1 MANVMAN
8 ICSVKGMGPKGTT
21 TQADTAMMAMVKPTK
36 TTDRV
41 RWVASLR
48 VFVDSMHLS
57 FHSKKSIVGDER
69 VASSPR
75 TLLKRLTGYHANKF
89 VQVPKN

>member
-1 MANVMAN
+1 MANVIAN

-57 FHSKKSIVGDER
+57 FHSKNFMVGDER
-69 VASSPR
+69 APQPSRSASS
-75 TLLKRLTGYHANKF
+75 G
-89 VQVPKN
+89 

>member
-1 MANVMAN
+1 
-8 ICSVKGMGPKGTT
+8 
-21 TQADTAMMAMVKPTK
+21 MMAMVKPTK

-57 FHSKKSIVGDER
+57 FHSKESIVGVER
-69 VASSPR
+69 VPEPAHCSFS
-75 TLLKRLTGYHANKF
+75 G
-89 VQVPKN
+89 

>member
-1 MANVMAN
+1 
-8 ICSVKGMGPKGTT
+8 MGPKGTT

-57 FHSKKSIVGDER
+57 FHSKNFMVGDER
-69 VASSPR
+69 APQPSRSASS
-75 TLLKRLTGYHANKF
+75 G
-89 VQVPKN
+89 

>member
-1 MANVMAN
+1 MAAMASLGLSTTMANVMAN

-57 FHSKKSIVGDER
+57 FHSKESIVGVER
-69 VASSPR
+69 VPEPAHCSFS
-75 TLLKRLTGYHANKF
+75 G
-89 VQVPKN
+89 